1 MFIDIVYTEE
11 STGECAGLAEGDEQ
25 GGMDLALGV
34 NEDATEEENEA
45 SDGEH
50 KGCYELEIYF
60 HGFLSH
66 KGTINFVFP
75 KFFANIYQKRGGL
88 QIFRLSLN

>member
-60 HGFLSH
+60 HG
-66 KGTINFVFP
+66 KINFLARWHDLFS

>member
-1 MFIDIVYTEE
+1 MFIDIVYTEQR
-11 STGECAGLAEGDEQ
+11 TGEGTSLAEGYEE
-25 GGMDLALGV
+25 GGVDLALGV

-60 HGFLSH
+60 HKSQILS
-66 KGTINFVFP
+66 I
-75 KFFANIYQKRGGL
+75 
-88 QIFRLSLN
+88 

>member
-34 NEDATEEENEA
+34 NENATEEENEA

-60 HGFLSH
+60 HGF
-66 KGTINFVFP
+66 P